1 MRWQWKHNTCLLFHQ
16 QCKMLASY
24 CHCWIPLTLFS
35 LCEKIVKWR
44 QSAKTAKQI
53 FKMPKRKQV
62 IKFLTNHYKVSGL
75 MPPKTLYSIIIG
87 LDIDVHVHLHVLS
100 VDFTRIDEIWKFDF
114 ERFRKSFLC
123 DVPASLGSIYM
134 LWWNWLWD
142 SIPLVSTKAITKEKC
157 STYSIKFIWCSQSW
171 QTFFW
176 TIHVYP
182 WNIQVDIENKS
193 LWLGEIWVSLE
204 VMLAL
209 CPRSSQHGVHWRIPL
224 APNSP
229 RMENNPL

>member
-87 LDIDVHVHLHVLS
+87 LDIDVHVHLHVFS
-100 VDFTRIDEIWKFDF
+100 VDFTRIDEIWKFDSQ
-114 ERFRKSFLC
+114 RFRKSFLC
-123 DVPASLGSIYM
+123 TCLPWI
-134 LWWNWLWD
+134 N
-142 SIPLVSTKAITKEKC
+142 
-157 STYSIKFIWCSQSW
+157 
-171 QTFFW
+171 
-176 TIHVYP
+176 IHVMMKL
-182 WNIQVDIENKS
+182 IVGQHTTSVNKS
-193 LWLGEIWVSLE
+193 YHKRKMQYIF
-204 VMLAL
+204 
-209 CPRSSQHGVHWRIPL
+209 H
-224 APNSP
+224 
-229 RMENNPL
+229 